1 MNTNNIIPMHQIGF
15 PINLE
20 NIISDSDSVKV
31 LYDVMEGLDY
41 SELNRTYSTI
51 GRNPALLPKTM
62 FAIIVYG
69 YMEGIY
75 SSRAL
80 EKACKRDIN
89 FKWLLQG
96 QLPPGHNSIDRF
108 RRERLAGC
116 IENLFNQLVKK
127 LRELNEIQFK
137 NIFIDGTKIEASANR
152 YTFVW
157 KKSIDKFEDRLQKKI
172 KESLIKMNH
181 DLNLCLIITNAKISV
196 QDANYILDS
205 IRIMIE
211 ANNIEFVYGKGK
223 RKSKFQ
229 RYTEQ
234 LNEFIEKQNKYNEYN
249 SIFNGRNS
257 FSKTD
262 HDATFMHMKED
273 HMKNGQLKPA
283 YNIQIGVEG
292 EYIVGVDISS
302 ERSDQ
307 LTFIPFLDRLE
318 KNLNQKYESV
328 TADAGYESEENYAY
342 LESKKQEAFIK
353 PANYEKSKTKK
364 FKSDISKKENM
375 YYNTDEDYYI
385 CASGKKMLLKGT
397 KKKKTKSGYE
407 TTVSIYE
414 CEDCDGCEYKSK
426 CTKAKGNKQI
436 HVAKNFMRLRTNS
449 LKNITTPKGILL
461 RMNRSI
467 QVEGA
472 FGVIKQD
479 YGFRRFF
486 MRGNIKVRTEF
497 LLMAFGYNVN
507 KLYHKTIQ
515 NRNGEL
521 LQFESSKSWQEIYL
535 IFIHYFTAKFYNF
548 PTHIFSLT
556 ITNIT
561 K

>member
-1 MNTNNIIPMHQIGF
+1 MKKNNIIPIHQIGF
-15 PINLE
+15 PISFE
-20 NIISDSDSVKV
+20 NIIPNDDSVRM

-41 SELNRTYSTI
+41 TELNRTYSTI
-51 GRNPALLPKTM
+51 GRNPAVLPETM

-96 QLPPGHNSIDRF
+96 QQPPEHNSIARF
-108 RRERLAGC
+108 RSERLTDC
-116 IENLFNQLVKK
+116 IENLFNQFIKK
-127 LRELNEIQFK
+127 LREFNEIQFK

-157 KKSIDKFEDRLQKKI
+157 RKATDKFEAKLQKKI

-181 DLNLCLIITNAKISV
+181 DLKLCLIINDSKLLV
-196 QDANYILDS
+196 EDVKYILDS
-205 IRIMIE
+205 FYIMIKD
-211 ANNIEFVYGKGK
+211 NNIEFVYGKGK
-223 RKSKFQ
+223 RKSKLQ
-229 RYTEQ
+229 KYIEL
-234 LNEFIEKQNKYNEYN
+234 LNEFIEKQSKYNEYN

-283 YNIQIGVEG
+283 YNVQIGVEG
-292 EYIVGVDISS
+292 EYIVGIDISS

-318 KNLNQKYESV
+318 KNLNEKYDSV
-328 TADAGYESEENYAY
+328 TADAGYESEENYVY
-342 LESKKQEAFIK
+342 LESKKQESFIK
-353 PANYEKSKTKK
+353 PSIYEKSKTKK

-375 YYNTDEDYYI
+375 SYNAEEDYYI
-385 CASGKKMLLKGT
+385 CAAGKKMLLKGT
-397 KKKKTKSGYE
+397 TKKKSKSGYE
-407 TTVSIYE
+407 ANISIYE
-414 CEDCDGCEYKSK
+414 CEKCDGCKYKYK

-436 HVAKNFMRLRTNS
+436 YVAKNFMRLRKKS

-479 YGFRRFF
+479 YSFRRFF

-507 KLYHKTIQ
+507 KLHNKTLQ
-515 NRNGEL
+515 KRNGEL
-521 LQFESSKSWQEIYL
+521 LYKQQVS
-535 IFIHYFTAKFYNF
+535 
-548 PTHIFSLT
+548 
-556 ITNIT
+556 
-561 K
+561 